1 MLVTKN
7 FGWKFWIRP
16 HQIDGENEFDLYQGF
31 KLNDETDTAVLRVDS
46 KNTAQISS
54 FKTHFQVERGRFL
67 SDVENK

>member
-7 FGWKFWIRP
+7 FGWKCWIRP
-16 HQIDGENEFDLYQGF
+16 HQIYGDNEFDLYQGF
-31 KLNDETDTAVLRVDS
+31 KLNDETDTAVLRVDG

-54 FKTHFQVERGRFL
+54 FKTHLRVERGRFL

>member
-7 FGWKFWIRP
+7 FGWKCWIRP

-54 FKTHFQVERGRFL
+54 FKTHFQVERERFL